1 MERLIGV
8 NADMEAMAIDSATG
22 GWGAAKPREATR
34 PNDPSKAN
42 QAVEQLRNDGQFS
55 VSIRASGSEK
65 ATKVISPPLKGCC
78 LHDYGP
84 SLRYFADSINKL
96 FDSRDTEL
104 VHQEHR
110 METGQ

>member
-65 ATKVISPPLKGCC
+65 ATKVISPP
-78 LHDYGP
+78 
-84 SLRYFADSINKL
+84 
-96 FDSRDTEL
+96 SRDA
-104 VHQEHR
+104 VC
-110 METGQ
+110 MITGLLCVTLRIA